1 MHPGMLCALLSGCL
15 NMCLQRNNFLDIIVK
30 SFCTFLTIGSFQRVY
45 GCCALCVVTLASAAV
60 VVAVLLAVVV
70 VVVVADVDVVD
81 PLVVASTQKRL
92 LDPILHCWICRAGMD
107 SRGTDGV
114 GKFFFN
120 LCYMR
125 SSSQFF
131 KYCIQA
137 LAAECCVLRI

>member
-70 VVVVADVDVVD
+70 VVVADVDVVD
-81 PLVVASTQKRL
+81 PLVVAITQKRL
-92 LDPILHCWICRAGMD
+92 LDQILHCWICRASMD

-114 GKFFFN
+114 GKFF
-120 LCYMR
+120 LT
-125 SSSQFF
+125 
-131 KYCIQA
+131 
-137 LAAECCVLRI
+137 

>member
-70 VVVVADVDVVD
+70 VVVADVDVVD
-81 PLVVASTQKRL
+81 PLVVAIPQKKL
-92 LDPILHCWICRAGMD
+92 FDENVDC
-107 SRGTDGV
+107 
-114 GKFFFN
+114 
-120 LCYMR
+120 
-125 SSSQFF
+125 
-131 KYCIQA
+131 
-137 LAAECCVLRI
+137 